1 MGISSPAPN
10 RQCLFQLKGMGFDS
24 LPPQEN
30 SRRVPAIEPIVQLP
44 VLQND
49 RHGGAAYVTSADT
62 ANFSNLHFLTSINNL
77 FQMLPIPGNGF
88 F

>member
-1 MGISSPAPN
+1 
-10 RQCLFQLKGMGFDS
+10 MGFDS

-49 RHGGAAYVTSADT
+49 RHGGAAET
-62 ANFSNLHFLTSINNL
+62 ANSFRRYQYCTVAATVHLHSRNFSKEIN
-77 FQMLPIPGNGF
+77 
-88 F
+88 

>member
-1 MGISSPAPN
+1 MGISSPTPN
-10 RQCLFQLKGMGFDS
+10 RQGLFQLKGMGFDS

-49 RHGGAAYVTSADT
+49 RHGGAAET
-62 ANFSNLHFLTSINNL
+62 ANSFRWYQYCSCYRSPTLTE
-77 FQMLPIPGNGF
+77 F
-88 F
+88 FKRN